1 MKKTILLSI
10 SIVLIA
16 AICTA
21 QAGKPN
27 RAIKPAE
34 AKPAPPKPLLK
45 TLKDSASYAM
55 GIFIVNVYMQQGITD
70 INSAMVARA
79 IDDLQKKRP
88 RLLQDNQAN
97 NAVLNYLNQIQQK
110 KSKPNIEAGEK
121 FLSANKNRP
130 GIVTTRSGLQY
141 EVITQGNGPL
151 PVAGDTVVCNYVG
164 SFINGNEFENSY
176 KTGQPATFAV
186 TGVIS
191 GWTEALLL
199 MPAGSKWKLYIP
211 YQLGYGPSDY
221 YLIPG
226 GSALIF
232 ELELIGIKGK

>member
-1 MKKTILLSI
+1 MKKVFLFIQSMF
-10 SIVLIA
+10 LIA

-21 QAGKPN
+21 QTAKPTPTAKPGKP
-27 RAIKPAE
+27 AA
-34 AKPAPPKPLLK
+34 PKPLLK

-88 RLLQDNQAN
+88 RLLEDNQAN
-97 NAVLNYLNQIQQK
+97 NAVLTYLNQLQQK

-121 FLSANKNRP
+121 FLAANKTRP
-130 GIVTTRSGLQY
+130 GVVTTRSGLQY
-141 EVITQGNGPL
+141 EVITQGTGLL
-151 PVAGDTVVCNYVG
+151 PAAGDTVVCNYIG

-186 TGVIS
+186 TGVVS
-191 GWTEALLL
+191 GWTEALLM

-211 YQLGYGPSDY
+211 YQLGYGAADY

-232 ELELIGIKGK
+232 ELELIAIKNK